1 MSSCDWEPVGPAS
14 SRRAKFVPIHGKGDG
29 EGRGAAAF
37 SHMRGSGS
45 GQDSAMQSNSD
56 PPPGELP
63 EREFQWKR
71 EQIEREAFEKG
82 FAQGERAGREMAER
96 SAQTALKSLG
106 KAADLLRDA
115 SRQRLEEMV
124 VEIVRLATA
133 VARKVVQREVSLD
146 HTLVTRTVRTALSK
160 GHVRGD
166 IVIKVNPMD
175 RDIIAD
181 LRPEILREMQEIR
194 SLRVEGDE
202 AVERGGAMI
211 ECAMGELDLRLERQ
225 LQEVEM
231 AFERMLLEGETKG

>member
-1 MSSCDWEPVGPAS
+1 MTV
-14 SRRAKFVPIHGKGDG
+14 
-29 EGRGAAAF
+29 
-37 SHMRGSGS
+37 
-45 GQDSAMQSNSD
+45 QSKSD
-56 PPPGELP
+56 PALGEIS
-63 EREFQWKR
+63 ERESESKR
-71 EQIEREAFEKG
+71 EEIEREAFEKG

-96 SAQTALKSLG
+96 SAETALRSLG
-106 KAADLLRDA
+106 QAADLLCDA
-115 SRQRLEEMV
+115 TGERFEETV

-133 VARKVVQREVSLD
+133 VARKVLQKEVSLD
-146 HTLVTRTVRTALSK
+146 PAVVTRTVRAALSK

-175 RDIIAD
+175 RDIITD